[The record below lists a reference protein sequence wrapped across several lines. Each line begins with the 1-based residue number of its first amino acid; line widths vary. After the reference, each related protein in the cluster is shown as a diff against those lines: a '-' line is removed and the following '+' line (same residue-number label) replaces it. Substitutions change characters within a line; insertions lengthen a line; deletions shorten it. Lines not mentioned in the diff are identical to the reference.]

1 MAGGPAVRRS
11 SSHRWRDQRRRWTF
25 HLQLFVFGFLC
36 FSAFFTV
43 YELSRDGYLGVE
55 YLSQQPQVILHHY
68 ESANRHSNF
77 LHSATFQHTLAERDH
92 WSVRVETSSSSGG
105 WVNNNR
111 SGLENSDQQLL
122 SINSRNEEEEAVES
136 AGEVSKITSSMYS
149 EASDTG
155 NREELWN
162 PPQGYN
168 WLGQGFLGKFTT
180 WLSSS
185 EDSEKPNSKLG
196 EAGSV
201 TGSLV
206 HSSMNTGYINK
217 LDGNDGRIPGNG
229 TKVNDKSAEG
239 DKSLMSSKE
248 KTDEEEAHDTH
259 ASWPESNKTLTSD
272 QCNADSLIHQSAS
285 EFEIPRVIPKCW
297 KPPQPCGTAEEMGL
311 SVVGDTRAASLRVR
325 QMIKLYMLEHGAQRV
340 VLLPGEEFC
349 KRSFVLGHAFEDG
362 FGNNVYKVLTA
373 AGLSLLLNR
382 SLIIGERGAT
392 NPTYVGGSKKPFIAF
407 GDYIMFSN
415 ETFSM
420 QKVKH
425 LWALHDCAGKYKRPL
440 TMQVD
445 DLEPGFARSRCLCD
459 DWTISPNAILWFKGT
474 SDTVGLQC
482 LLKNA
487 NGAMR
492 SVAAKLLGNPSVPN
506 SRPNTFGELLRAF
519 MSPSPDIHHAVE
531 WALKG
536 GPDPDIALHL
546 RMRHNH
552 NQAAIAAASACIL
565 RTTHTL
571 TNSHGLAGGSCAWW

>member
-1 MAGGPAVRRS
+1 VRRS

-229 TKVNDKSAEG
+229 TKGK
-239 DKSLMSSKE
+239 
-248 KTDEEEAHDTH
+248 
-259 ASWPESNKTLTSD
+259 
-272 QCNADSLIHQSAS
+272 
-285 EFEIPRVIPKCW
+285 
-297 KPPQPCGTAEEMGL
+297 
-311 SVVGDTRAASLRVR
+311 
-325 QMIKLYMLEHGAQRV
+325 
-340 VLLPGEEFC
+340 
-349 KRSFVLGHAFEDG
+349 
-362 FGNNVYKVLTA
+362 
-373 AGLSLLLNR
+373 
-382 SLIIGERGAT
+382 
-392 NPTYVGGSKKPFIAF
+392 
-407 GDYIMFSN
+407 
-415 ETFSM
+415 ETFTFSSVFFPFYAVM
-420 QKVKH
+420 VDTNFGVQK
-425 LWALHDCAGKYKRPL
+425 
-440 TMQVD
+440 
-445 DLEPGFARSRCLCD
+445 S
-459 DWTISPNAILWFKGT
+459 S
-474 SDTVGLQC
+474 
-482 LLKNA
+482 
-487 NGAMR
+487 
-492 SVAAKLLGNPSVPN
+492 
-506 SRPNTFGELLRAF
+506 
-519 MSPSPDIHHAVE
+519 
-531 WALKG
+531 
-536 GPDPDIALHL
+536 
-546 RMRHNH
+546 
-552 NQAAIAAASACIL
+552 
-565 RTTHTL
+565 
-571 TNSHGLAGGSCAWW
+571 